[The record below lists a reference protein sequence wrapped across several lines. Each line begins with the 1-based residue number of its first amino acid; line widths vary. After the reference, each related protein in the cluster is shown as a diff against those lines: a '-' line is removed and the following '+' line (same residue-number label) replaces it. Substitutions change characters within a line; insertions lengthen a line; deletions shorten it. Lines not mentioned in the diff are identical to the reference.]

1 MNDFSRKK
9 YTYISGAGNRN
20 RRRVTKGIRGGGTGG
35 FRRVSLERL
44 VLSWERAESPTSA

>member
-20 RRRVTKGIRGGGTGG
+20 RRRVTKGIRGGAGG
-35 FRRVSLERL
+35 FRLVSLERL
-44 VLSWERAESPTSA
+44 VLS